1 MANEATEKKKVSK
14 KQQAHVKKYMN
25 GHYDRIE
32 ILVPKGQ
39 RAEIAAAAA
48 MHGVAVGEYIKEA
61 IRKRMAEEGLAV
73 SQEIEKNEET

>member
-48 MHGVAVGEYIKEA
+48 MHGVSVGEYIKEA
-61 IRKRMAEEGLAV
+61 IRKRMAEDAESYELKPE
-73 SQEIEKNEET
+73 SSK

>member
-1 MANEATEKKKVSK
+1 MTNEADKKKISK

-48 MHGVAVGEYIKEA
+48 MHGVSAGLYIKEA
-61 IRKRMAEEGLAV
+61 IWKRMAEDGMLS
-73 SQEIEKNEET
+73 SQEIEDGKS